1 MEKGEFI
8 GHGFIVV
15 PENVRV
21 LELEEQQSIKC
32 IDSLGS
38 HLSRAAY

>member
-21 LELEEQQSIKC
+21 LELEELRSIKC

-38 HLSRAAY
+38 HLSRAAF